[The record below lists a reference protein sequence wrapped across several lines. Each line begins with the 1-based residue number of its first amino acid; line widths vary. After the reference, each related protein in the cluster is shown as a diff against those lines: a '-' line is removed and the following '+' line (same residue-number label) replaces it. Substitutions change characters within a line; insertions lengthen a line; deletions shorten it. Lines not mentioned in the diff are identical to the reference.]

1 MLVVLVFSLVGLV
14 EAVIIYSNASFSSN
28 RIEWRFI
35 VIVCTM
41 KLVVLLAVFV
51 GCQLSPAVL
60 VLFI

>member
-1 MLVVLVFSLVGLV
+1 MVGLV